1 MATKEELVSVIKEWI
16 ANDTEIKN
24 LQTELRNKKKNSK
37 ILTENLV
44 NIMKSNE
51 LNCIDINNGK
61 LIHKVSKTKKPIN
74 KQSLLHLLSN
84 YFNDAEQATKI
95 SSYILDN
102 REPVI
107 REYIHRKIIN

>member
-1 MATKEELVSVIKEWI
+1 MSTKDELVSVIKEWI

-24 LQTELRNKKKNSK
+24 IQTQLRIKKKNNK
-37 ILTENLV
+37 DLTDRLV
-44 NIMKSNE
+44 GIMKNNE
-51 LNCIDINNGK
+51 LTCIDINNGK
-61 LIHKVSKTKKPIN
+61 LVHKVSKTKKPIN
-74 KQSLLHLLSN
+74 KDRLLNLLSN

-102 REPVI
+102 REPVV

>member
-1 MATKEELVSVIKEWI
+1 
-16 ANDTEIKN
+16 
-24 LQTELRNKKKNSK
+24 
-37 ILTENLV
+37 
-44 NIMKSNE
+44 MKSNE